1 MNNNDNEQNLI
12 SDGKLHVQGFEY
24 WQLID
29 HINRFAMRESG
40 NGLDYSASIQ
50 ELQTDEEYLVT
61 FNGRMPL
68 EALTDLVWELHYYGD
83 AQQTVIAYTNCNRYG
98 LPANAMLCI
107 NEKIDDAEVIAVD
120 NQGHVYTID
129 YKSESLAYKL
139 TDKTARYKSCPR
151 TRTIEKESITVTAS
165 KPGLIRRLKF
175 WFWSLVRSFRGG
187 VQDDDEPRWC
197 LFLQLAFWIAFFVSL
212 VPSQRTE
219 LPKLFY
225 LLNYYLFSNL
235 TSGLIILFIFF
246 GLCFFLKAKRY
257 IKCGPFTILAI
268 IGSPFVFSILAN
280 YYITPEH
287 RERVAVVTDKSVD
300 DGSIWVEWRYTDD
313 NNSQKRPCTFAV
325 SVGRSNGEEQ
335 LQVGDT
341 CIVDWRQ
348 GVMGWPVVRG
358 IVKK

>member
-1 MNNNDNEQNLI
+1 
-12 SDGKLHVQGFEY
+12 
-24 WQLID
+24 
-29 HINRFAMRESG
+29 MRESG

-50 ELQTDEEYLVT
+50 ELQTDEEYLIT

-68 EALTDLVWELHYYGD
+68 EALTDLVWELHYYCGD
-83 AQQTVIAYTNCNRYG
+83 AQRTVIAYTNCNRYG

-107 NEKIDDAEVIAVD
+107 NEKIDDAEAIAVD

-151 TRTIEKESITVTAS
+151 TRTVEKESITVTAS

-175 WFWSLVRSFRGG
+175 RFRSLVRSFRGG

-197 LFLQLAFWIAFFVSL
+197 VFIQLAFWIAFFVSL
-212 VPSQRTE
+212 VPSHRME

-225 LLNYYLFSNL
+225 LLNYYLFSNWI
-235 TSGLIILFIFF
+235 SGLIILFIFF

-325 SVGRSNGEEQ
+325 SVRRSNGEEQ